1 MAGRPT
7 AAAPKGRKKRAYRMR
22 SRASAAAATAER
34 IREAATALFVELP
47 YDQVGLAAIARRARV
62 SLPTIIRKYGSK
74 DALFTECA
82 RAVSEREQEV
92 RAMEPGDVRGAAR
105 MLAQR
110 YEQFLPFWKRY
121 LDLEERFP
129 AVARAIND
137 ARQGHLAWLAVV
149 FDPFLAPHPA
159 PVRTR
164 QLAALFGATEW
175 YVWWTWRTHLG
186 LDAQQAE
193 QILAEALEA
202 LVRDWKP
209 E

>member
-1 MAGRPT
+1 
-7 AAAPKGRKKRAYRMR
+7 MR

-34 IREAATALFVELP
+34 IREAATTLFLEHS
-47 YDQVGLAAIARRARV
+47 YDDVSLAAVARRARV

-82 RAVSEREQEV
+82 RTVSTREEAV
-92 RAMEPGDVRGAAR
+92 RATEPGDVRGAAR

-129 AVARAIND
+129 AVARAINE
-137 ARQGHLAWLAVV
+137 ARKGHLAWLAVV
-149 FDPFLAPHPA
+149 FDPFLAPHPE
-159 PVRTR
+159 PVRAR

-175 YVWWTWRTHLG
+175 YVWWSWRTHLG

-193 QILAEALEA
+193 QTLAETLET
-202 LVRDWKP
+202 LVREWKLQ
-209 E
+209 